1 VLKGGDAMPNEAN
14 IIIVSRSVEED
25 KDPSGMVQD
34 VFAAEMCPAKCPT
47 CQRSCDYTAGHAG
60 LHHCEKGHEWI

>member
-1 VLKGGDAMPNEAN
+1 MPNEAN
-14 IIIVSRSVEED
+14 TLIVSHSVEED

-47 CQRSCDYTAGHAG
+47 CQQPCEYTAGHGG
-60 LHHCEKGHEWI
+60 LHHCEKEHEWI